1 MCESSEVGR
10 IPANIKMPVGA
21 KGSQGEPG
29 PQGPPGPPGLG
40 AEGKQVRIHHTDSKH
55 LFGIQKQLH
64 LRLF

>member
-55 LFGIQKQLH
+55 LF
-64 LRLF
+64 